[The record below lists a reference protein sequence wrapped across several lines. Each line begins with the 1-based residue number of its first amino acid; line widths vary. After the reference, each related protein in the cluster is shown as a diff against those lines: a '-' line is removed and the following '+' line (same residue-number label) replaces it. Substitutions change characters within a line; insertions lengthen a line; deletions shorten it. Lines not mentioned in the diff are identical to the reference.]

1 MPGMFGRKIIGI
13 LLGLGA
19 LLIGLRYGL
28 PVILPFLFG
37 AMLAFAAEPMV
48 KFFIKRGHMP
58 RPVASCIGVSS
69 VLLALITL
77 LSLLGAVIVR
87 ELGALAQS
95 LPDLQ
100 QTAKDGILLVQDQ
113 LVHLADAAP
122 EGVRPLL
129 TNTVLRFFSDGT
141 AVMDRVT
148 DRVGAMAGT
157 VLGALPNGLLGIGT
171 GILAGFMI
179 SARLPKLREALAGRI
194 PEKWRKT
201 YFPAIGR
208 IRGVLGGWLKAQLI
222 LCLVTYGIVT
232 VGFLLMGIS
241 YAPAWAALVAVVD
254 AVPLLGTG
262 TVLVPCALISLL
274 QGKTVSAL
282 FYLVIYAIAASVRAA
297 LEPKLVG
304 KNLGI
309 DPLITLLAIY
319 AGYRF
324 FGFLGLIFAP
334 MAVSAGM
341 QIINA
346 EKM

>member
-58 RPVASCIGVSS
+58 RPVASGIGVSS

-179 SARLPKLREALAGRI
+179 SARLPKLREALDSRI